1 MGLKPWE
8 VDKLTPAEF
17 AGLWKQWSAIHLS
30 KGSNGVDTPSDSEA
44 RAVAEAEAM
53 WGEA

>member
-8 VDKLTPAEF
+8 TDRLTPAEF
-17 AGLWKQWSAIHLS
+17 AGLWRQWRAVNIREEDQ
-30 KGSNGVDTPSDSEA
+30 GVAPPSDDEA